1 MGKTTK
7 TDSKTA
13 TPESQLATSG
23 QTAEARPVKYVVVRD
38 GYRVS
43 DKEYSDPA
51 DPAAIAE
58 RDFWTHISKDR
69 SYGEPVSIVQYDS
82 KKHRT
87 W

>member
-1 MGKTTK
+1 MGKRTT
-7 TDSKTA
+7 TDNKTA
-13 TPESQLATSG
+13 TPESQPTTSG
-23 QTAEARPVKYVVVRD
+23 QTAEARPAKYVVVRD

-58 RDFWTHISKDR
+58 RDFWIRVSKDQ
-69 SYGEPVSIVQYDS
+69 SYGEPVEIVQYDS